1 MIHTLGLA
9 AALLVSLPEAAG
21 IKLTTFTRV
30 SRLNNCFNL
39 YAGAYA
45 QHSGKMY
52 VEPAPRTTSRDTMPD
67 FSSEIVEESMIRF
80 TLSTVVRFLI
90 CRSCCVQS
98 SSLLPPLLI
107 AVEM

>member
-1 MIHTLGLA
+1 
-9 AALLVSLPEAAG
+9 
-21 IKLTTFTRV
+21 
-30 SRLNNCFNL
+30 
-39 YAGAYA
+39 
-45 QHSGKMY
+45 
-52 VEPAPRTTSRDTMPD
+52 MPD